1 MAKRNYTNDG
11 TVKYYQLTAF
21 FPHFCTLQLFLCE
34 MPFIGD
40 FYQKNEKSRR
50 GVKVVVVKEEK
61 VEDTCRLLSP
71 FKHQLYCGI
80 SEFLMLF

>member
-50 GVKVVVVKEEK
+50 GGEGSGGERG
-61 VEDTCRLLSP
+61 EGRRHL
-71 FKHQLYCGI
+71 
-80 SEFLMLF
+80 